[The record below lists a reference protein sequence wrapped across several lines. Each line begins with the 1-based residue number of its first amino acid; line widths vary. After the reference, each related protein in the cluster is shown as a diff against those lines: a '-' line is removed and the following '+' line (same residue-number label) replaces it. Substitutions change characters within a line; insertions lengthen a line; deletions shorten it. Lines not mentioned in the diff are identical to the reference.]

1 MKKLT
6 VLSLLILVLNC
17 QKKQVHLKRIGEPDV
32 VFFDTSDSDMNNAV
46 DLAKNT
52 FPEFEKAILSDNLD
66 YSNFTLKQRFATEDG
81 NGEHLWIREIEYE
94 NGRYFGI
101 VDNVPVSLKQIQ
113 VEDTIEIS
121 KKDISDW
128 MYYDKNIVKGAYTV
142 KVLRK
147 QMSAEERRIMSAE
160 GLIYE

>member
-6 VLSLLILVLNC
+6 VLSLLILLLNC
-17 QKKQVHLKRIGEPDV
+17 QKKHEHLKRVGEPDV
-32 VFFDTSDSDMNNAV
+32 VFFDDSDSDMNNAV
-46 DLAKNT
+46 DLAKRT

-66 YSNFTLKQRFATEDG
+66 YSNFTLKQRFATDDG
-81 NGEHLWIREIEYE
+81 NGEHIWIREIEYE
-94 NGRYFGI
+94 DGRYFGI

-113 VEDTIEIS
+113 VEDTIEVS

-147 QMSAEERRIMSAE
+147 QMSPEEKRIMDAE

>member
-6 VLSLLILVLNC
+6 VLSLVILLLNC
-17 QKKQVHLKRIGEPDV
+17 QKRQEHLKRVGEPDV
-32 VFFDTSDSDMNNAV
+32 VFFDDSDRDMNNAV

-52 FPEFEKAILSDNLD
+52 FHEFEKAILSDNLD
-66 YSNFTLKQRFATEDG
+66 YSNFTIKQRFATEDG

-94 NGRYFGI
+94 DGRYFGI

-113 VEDTIEIS
+113 VEDTIEVS

-147 QMSAEERRIMSAE
+147 QMSDEEKRIMDAE

>member
-6 VLSLLILVLNC
+6 VLSLLILLLNC
-17 QKKQVHLKRIGEPDV
+17 QKKQEHLKRVGEPDV
-32 VFFDTSDSDMNNAV
+32 VFFDDSDRDMNNAV

-52 FPEFEKAILSDNLD
+52 FHDFEKAILSDNLD
-66 YSNFTLKQRFATEDG
+66 YSNFTIKQRFATEDG
-81 NGEHLWIREIEYE
+81 NGEHIWIREIEYE
-94 NGRYFGI
+94 DGRYFGI

-113 VEDTIEIS
+113 VEDTIEVS

-147 QMSAEERRIMSAE
+147 QMSDEEKRIMDAE

>member
-6 VLSLLILVLNC
+6 VLSLLFFMLNC
-17 QKKQVHLKRIGEPDV
+17 QKKQEHLQREGEPDV
-32 VFFDTSDSDMNNAV
+32 VFFDGSDNDMNNAV
-46 DLAKNT
+46 DLAKKT
-52 FPEFEKAILSDNLD
+52 FPEFEKAILSDNVD
-66 YSNFTLKQRFATEDG
+66 YSNFTLKQRFETENGD
-81 NGEHLWIREIEYE
+81 GEHLWIREIEYE
-94 NGRYFGI
+94 DGRYFGI
-101 VDNVPVSLKQIQ
+101 VDNVPVSLKQVQ
-113 VEDTIEIS
+113 VEDTIEVS

-147 QMSAEERRIMSAE
+147 QMSAEKKKIMDEE

>member
-1 MKKLT
+1 MKKLI
-6 VLSLLILVLNC
+6 VLSLLILLLNC
-17 QKKQVHLKRIGEPDV
+17 QKKQEHLKRVGEPDV
-32 VFFDTSDSDMNNAV
+32 VFFDDSDSDMNNAV

-52 FPEFEKAILSDNLD
+52 FHEFEKAILSDNLD
-66 YSNFTLKQRFATEDG
+66 YSNFTIKQRFATEDG

-94 NGRYFGI
+94 DGRYFGI

-113 VEDTIEIS
+113 VEDTIEVS

-142 KVLRK
+142 KVLRN
-147 QMSAEERRIMSAE
+147 QMAPEEKRIMDAE